1 MKIHPIFGC
10 INYIKTLKI
19 AFGCILAYLL
29 AESFHLSYSTS
40 VITIT
45 LLSILNT
52 RKETLKTAW
61 KRILAFC
68 FAIFTALLLFPALD
82 YSPLAIF
89 LYLLVYYPVCQ
100 IGKFTEGFS
109 MSTVLI
115 LHLWKAQTMQL
126 TAIQNEA
133 CLMVLGI
140 SMSFLMNLYMP
151 SRIHLIRTAQKEIET
166 QFSEILRTMS
176 EAIFQEQENQTITET
191 LETLKNTL
199 NEALAHAIYT
209 ENNELFHDMS
219 YYSLYLKMRK
229 EQYELLVRIAH
240 NLPRLRESYS
250 QTASVA
256 SLFHMTAESMNEYN
270 NAEELLYTL
279 SEMRTVFRSA
289 PLPVTRPEFESRAVL
304 YEIVNEI
311 QELLLLKLKF
321 SENLTP
327 YQIKTFWKNN
337 TTFHFDCPY

>member
-1 MKIHPIFGC
+1 MKLRAYLAR
-10 INYIKTLKI
+10 INYVKTLKI

-52 RKETLKTAW
+52 RKETLLIAW
-61 KRILAFC
+61 KRVLAFC
-68 FAIFTALLLFPALD
+68 FAVFTALLLFPLLD
-82 YSPLAIF
+82 YSPLSIF
-89 LYLLVYYPVCQ
+89 LYLSVYYPVCQ

-115 LHLWKAQTMQL
+115 LHLWKEQTIQL
-126 TAIQNEA
+126 TSIQNEA
-133 CLMVLGI
+133 CLMALGI
-140 SMSFLMNLYMP
+140 LMSFLMNLYMP
-151 SRIHLIRTAQKEIET
+151 SRIHLIRTAQREIEA

-176 EAIFQEQENQTITET
+176 TAIFENKENESITEG
-191 LETLKNTL
+191 LKVLKNTL
-199 NEALAHAIYT
+199 SETLVHAIYT

-219 YYSLYLKMRK
+219 YYPLYLNMRR

-240 NLPRLRESYS
+240 NLPRLRESYA

-256 SLFHMTAESMNEYN
+256 SLFHMTADSMNEYN

-279 SEMRTVFRSA
+279 SEMRTVFQSA
-289 PLPVTRPEFESRAVL
+289 PLPATRPEFESRAVL
-304 YEIVNEI
+304 YEIVNEL
-311 QELLLLKLKF
+311 QELLLLKLRF

-327 YQIKTFWKNN
+327 YQIKTFWD
-337 TTFHFDCPY
+337 FHS